1 MEKEVD
7 QRVVIA
13 ADEKSQTHPT
23 PLKIFFVT
31 TGCDKSYVYAI
42 LTGQQINH
50 RYLDFPSSQN
60 NQAQDAKLWQVR
72 QPPSPSYPLS
82 CTGPR

>member
-13 ADEKSQTHPT
+13 ADEKSQTHAT
-23 PLKIFFVT
+23 PLKIFFVP

-42 LTGQQINH
+42 LTG
-50 RYLDFPSSQN
+50 
-60 NQAQDAKLWQVR
+60 
-72 QPPSPSYPLS
+72 
-82 CTGPR
+82 